1 MTSPE
6 KNPSD
11 PLSGTGTT
19 QTHGASQTQSGAE
32 ATQGEGEH
40 LTERARRKAGE
51 LAGDLKRQAEEL
63 AEDMRQRARSA
74 VDQQKEVAIGGIE
87 GVAHALR
94 SASDDLRERG
104 QPLAA
109 EYSRQVA
116 DGLESLANWVSRR
129 NVDDVTGGLEDFAR
143 QRPVAFIGGAMVAGF
158 ALARFMKSSSAR
170 RSRTTAS
177 TSIAGD
183 GTFDRPR
190 RSPGS
195 RHADAAI
202 CISGHGR
209 GELRA
214 AHRGR
219 HLMQHTDDRSLKE
232 LFGDLS
238 HSVSNLFRKEIELAR
253 AEASEKISQAGV
265 AAGSIAAGGILAL
278 AALIVLLQALVIA
291 LTELGLAPA
300 LSSLIVGGV
309 VAIIAFA
316 LIYKGIN
323 DLKGSN
329 LAPRRTVE
337 SLRQDAHMVKEQAR

>member
-1 MTSPE
+1 
-6 KNPSD
+6 
-11 PLSGTGTT
+11 
-19 QTHGASQTQSGAE
+19 
-32 ATQGEGEH
+32 
-40 LTERARRKAGE
+40 
-51 LAGDLKRQAEEL
+51 
-63 AEDMRQRARSA
+63 MRQRARSA

-170 RSRTTAS
+170 RSRTSEHEYRGATARS
-177 TSIAGD
+177 YGQ
-183 GTFDRPR
+183 PR
-190 RSPGS
+190 RTEYAGRRPPQFA
-195 RHADAAI
+195 RPKHADAVI

-219 HLMQHTDDRSLKE
+219 YLMQHTDDRSLKE

-329 LAPRRTVE
+329 LAPSRTVE

>member
-19 QTHGASQTQSGAE
+19 QMQGASQTQSGAE

-51 LAGDLKRQAEEL
+51 LAGDLKRQAEES

-74 VDQQKEVAIGGIE
+74 VDQQKEAAIGGIE

-170 RSRTTAS
+170 RSRTTRARVS
-177 TSIAGD
+177 RGD
-183 GTFDRPR
+183 GTFVRPAEADRVRRASTAQIRPLTAGRRRHLHQRARPR
-190 RSPGS
+190 GATGGPPREVS
-195 RHADAAI
+195 DAA
-202 CISGHGR
+202 HG
-209 GELRA
+209 
-214 AHRGR
+214 
-219 HLMQHTDDRSLKE
+219 
-232 LFGDLS
+232 
-238 HSVSNLFRKEIELAR
+238 
-253 AEASEKISQAGV
+253 
-265 AAGSIAAGGILAL
+265 
-278 AALIVLLQALVIA
+278 
-291 LTELGLAPA
+291 
-300 LSSLIVGGV
+300 
-309 VAIIAFA
+309 
-316 LIYKGIN
+316 
-323 DLKGSN
+323 
-329 LAPRRTVE
+329 
-337 SLRQDAHMVKEQAR
+337 

>member
-51 LAGDLKRQAEEL
+51 LAGDLKRQAEES
-63 AEDMRQRARSA
+63 AEDMRQRALSA
-74 VDQQKEVAIGGIE
+74 VDEQKETAIGGIE
-87 GVAHALR
+87 GVANALR

-170 RSRTTAS
+170 RSRTSEHEYRGATA
-177 TSIAGD
+177 
-183 GTFDRPR
+183 
-190 RSPGS
+190 RSYG
-195 RHADAAI
+195 
-202 CISGHGR
+202 
-209 GELRA
+209 
-214 AHRGR
+214 
-219 HLMQHTDDRSLKE
+219 Q
-232 LFGDLS
+232 
-238 HSVSNLFRKEIELAR
+238 
-253 AEASEKISQAGV
+253 
-265 AAGSIAAGGILAL
+265 
-278 AALIVLLQALVIA
+278 
-291 LTELGLAPA
+291 
-300 LSSLIVGGV
+300 
-309 VAIIAFA
+309 
-316 LIYKGIN
+316 
-323 DLKGSN
+323 
-329 LAPRRTVE
+329 PRRTE
-337 SLRQDAHMVKEQAR
+337 YAGASTAPDSSAHSRPTPSSASAGTAAGNYGRPTEGGL